1 MENTGV
7 TCDVCECRHNVEACK
22 CDLPQIK
29 VTEHC
34 TCSSQQ
40 VDTPHYCQ
48 ELREEVTSPAQ
59 KIPAEPF
66 SQRPGGDFA
75 DTKR

>member
-7 TCDVCECRHNVEACK
+7 VCDVCKCRHNVESCK

-48 ELREEVTSPAQ
+48 NYEE
-59 KIPAEPF
+59 K
-66 SQRPGGDFA
+66 
-75 DTKR
+75 

>member
-7 TCDVCECRHNVEACK
+7 VCDVCKCRHNVESCK

-34 TCSSQQ
+34 SCI
-40 VDTPHYCQ
+40 
-48 ELREEVTSPAQ
+48 ELLGVISLLSP
-59 KIPAEPF
+59 
-66 SQRPGGDFA
+66 G
-75 DTKR
+75 

>member
-40 VDTPHYCQ
+40 
-48 ELREEVTSPAQ
+48 E
-59 KIPAEPF
+59 IPRTTARTTRKSNF
-66 SQRPGGDFA
+66 TR
-75 DTKR
+75 TKNPRRAFLTKARRGFC

>member
-29 VTEHC
+29 GDGALHLHH
-34 TCSSQQ
+34 
-40 VDTPHYCQ
+40 PAGGYPALLP
-48 ELREEVTSPAQ
+48 ELRKEIICTRTKTPRPA
-59 KIPAEPF
+59 PF
-66 SQRPGGDFA
+66 SDRA
-75 DTKR
+75 